1 MGRSRIACV
10 RALSNATWTDVGTGL
25 ITLLL
30 APVVELGLRLA
41 GLTRTADAL
50 GVRLLLESP
59 VDGTA
64 PTRRDLPLSVH
75 ERRRLRVAW
84 RVLAVG
90 PFDDSCLRRA
100 LVGAWM
106 LRSRDHA
113 VRIGVRKTPD
123 GIRAHAWL
131 EIDGVSLD
139 PDAPS
144 DFALDW
150 KRVGAAS

>member
-1 MGRSRIACV
+1 MGRSVNRLW
-10 RALSNATWTDVGTGL
+10 RAVSNATWTDLRTGL

-30 APVVELGLRLA
+30 APIVEVGLRLA
-41 GLTRTADAL
+41 GLRRTADAL
-50 GVRLLLESP
+50 GVRLLLDRPIER
-59 VDGTA
+59 TA
-64 PTRRDLPLSVH
+64 STRRDVPLSAY

-100 LVGAWM
+100 LVGARM

-123 GIRAHAWL
+123 GVRAHAWL

-139 PDAPS
+139 PDAS
-144 DFALDW
+144 ADFALDW
-150 KRVGAAS
+150 KQVGAAS

>member
-1 MGRSRIACV
+1 MGRSANRLV
-10 RALSNATWTDVGTGL
+10 RAVSNATWTDVGTGV

-41 GLTRTADAL
+41 GLTRTANVL
-50 GVRLLLESP
+50 GVRLLLDRP

-64 PTRRDLPLSVH
+64 PTSRDIPLSAY

-90 PFDDSCLRRA
+90 PFDGSCLRRA
-100 LVGAWM
+100 LIGAWI

-139 PDAPS
+139 PDAS
-144 DFALDW
+144 GDFALDW